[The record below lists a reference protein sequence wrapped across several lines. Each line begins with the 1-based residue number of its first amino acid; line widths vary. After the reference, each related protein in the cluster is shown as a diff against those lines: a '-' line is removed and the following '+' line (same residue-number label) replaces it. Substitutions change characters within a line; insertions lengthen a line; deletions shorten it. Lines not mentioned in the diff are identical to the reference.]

1 MVSAWYCD
9 LGSGLLATLVSKYLF
24 LFPTYGLLVNNLR
37 SNFQLA
43 LFIVEGVLLSS
54 LLAALQAAWRQTKM
68 QVLETQRYQESLR
81 QNQER
86 YHWMAENV
94 KDYAIFWLDPAGCF
108 TAGWNVGAESI
119 LGYQEAEIIGQPFSC
134 LFTPEDIQSGQ
145 PECQLRIAVAKG
157 RVEEEGWH
165 VRKNGTQFWASGILT
180 ALRDEEGNLRGF
192 SKILR
197 DLTERKQAE
206 AALKESEERF
216 HRAILDAPYPSMIH
230 VEDGEVLQIS
240 KVWTE
245 LTGYDQSE
253 IFTIADWVEK
263 AYGRKKDL
271 VKADIDRLYN
281 LNARVKEGE
290 HVVSTSSGETRIW
303 DFSSAPLGKLSDGRR
318 LVISMAVDITE
329 RKQAEGILRKNEQTA
344 QAQVVELA
352 KLNRLKDD
360 FLSTVSHELR
370 TPVTNMK
377 LAIQMLALVLNRE
390 RTSSLATAKSE
401 AELSSAARY
410 LQILQDECEREI
422 NLLND
427 LLNLQRLDTGLHPL
441 VLETIQLQD
450 LILQVVEPFQERVQS
465 RQQILL
471 VNISA
476 KLPPLI
482 SDASC
487 LQRIVA
493 ELLNNACKYTP
504 PGKQITI
511 AASAKE
517 GRIQLSVNNSG
528 IEISVDELPHIFERF
543 YRIPQA
549 DQWQQGGTGLGLA
562 LVQKLVEYLAGSIQ
576 VDSADAQTCFTVEF
590 PLSYPLS

>member
-1 MVSAWYCD
+1 M
-9 LGSGLLATLVSKYLF
+9 
-24 LFPTYGLLVNNLR
+24 
-37 SNFQLA
+37 
-43 LFIVEGVLLSS
+43 
-54 LLAALQAAWRQTKM
+54 
-68 QVLETQRYQESLR
+68 
-81 QNQER
+81 
-86 YHWMAENV
+86 
-94 KDYAIFWLDPAGCF
+94 
-108 TAGWNVGAESI
+108 
-119 LGYQEAEIIGQPFSC
+119 
-134 LFTPEDIQSGQ
+134 
-145 PECQLRIAVAKG
+145 AKG

-216 HRAILDAPYPSMIH
+216 HRAILDAPYPLMIH
-230 VEDGEVLQIS
+230 AEDGEVLQIS
-240 KVWTE
+240 KAWTE
-245 LTGYDQSE
+245 LTGYAQSE
-253 IFTIADWVEK
+253 IFTLADWVEK
-263 AYGRKKDL
+263 AYGQRKDL

-290 HVVSTSSGETRIW
+290 YVVSTSSGETRIW

-318 LVISMAVDITE
+318 MVISMAADITD
-329 RKQAEGILRKNEQTA
+329 RKQAEEILRKNEQTA

-377 LAIQMLALVLNRE
+377 IAIQLLAIVLNQE
-390 RTSSLATAKSE
+390 RTSSLATAKPE

-427 LLNLQRLDTGLHPL
+427 LLNVQRLDAGLHPL

-487 LQRIVA
+487 LQRIIA

-511 AASAKE
+511 ASSAKE

-543 YRIPQA
+543 YRIPRA

-562 LVQKLVEYLAGSIQ
+562 LVQKLVEHLAGSIQ